1 MTFKFVGADGSGAGD
16 VAERQ
21 KWMATLAK
29 APARALKTVW
39 AELPEEYKPETSFL
53 RAPEFGMTMVRGR
66 AGSGGARFNIGEMT
80 ITRCT
85 IRVREGV
92 TGTAYVQGRDKDRAV
107 IAATV
112 DAMMQVPAM
121 RTAASENI
129 IEPLDVLMTDA
140 RATEA
145 RKTAATKVD
154 FFTMVRA
161 RDGK

>member
-1 MTFKFVGADGSGAGD
+1 MSLKFFGSDDSAQVAD
-16 VAERQ
+16 RQ

-29 APARALKTVW
+29 APADALKSAW
-39 AELPEEYKPETSFL
+39 ADFPEHEKPDTSFL

-66 AGSGGARFNIGEMT
+66 AGSGGARFNVGEMT

-85 IRVREGV
+85 VRVSEGV
-92 TGTAYVQGRDKDRAV
+92 TGTAYVQGRDKERAV

-112 DAMMQVPAM
+112 DAMTQVPAM
-121 RTAASENI
+121 RSSAAASI
-129 IEPLDVLMTDA
+129 IEPLDALIADE
-140 RATEA
+140 RSTEA

-154 FFTMVRA
+154 FFTMVRS

>member
-1 MTFKFVGADGSGAGD
+1 MTLKFVGSDDSAEVAD
-16 VAERQ
+16 RQ

-29 APARALKTVW
+29 APVDALKSAW
-39 AELPEEYKPETSFL
+39 AEFPEHEKPATSFL

-66 AGSGGARFNIGEMT
+66 AGSGGARFNMGEMT

-85 IRVREGV
+85 VRVTEGV
-92 TGTAYVQGRDKDRAV
+92 TGTAYVQGRDKERAV

-121 RTAASENI
+121 RSSAAASI
-129 IEPLDVLMTDA
+129 IEPLDALIADE
-140 RATEA
+140 RSTEA

-154 FFTMVRA
+154 FFTMVR
-161 RDGK
+161 GE